1 LQGKEKKVKSNKNQK
16 YCMDR
21 RQFLKYSALSA
32 TSFAIG
38 CAVNPVTGKMQ
49 LMLVSKDQEIQI
61 DRQHSPHQF
70 SADYGFIQDKG
81 IEHYVNQVGQT
92 MAKNTHRTDMP
103 YAFHCVNATYVNAY
117 AFPGGS
123 IAATRGILLRLDN
136 EAELAALLGHE
147 LGHVNARHTAEQLT
161 SSQITSAV
169 VSGAAILAQT
179 KNESYGV
186 LVSGLGALGSGLLL
200 SKYSRDNER
209 EADALGMKYMVKTNY
224 SPEGFI
230 GLMDMLRELSS
241 HQPNL
246 IEVMF
251 ASHPMSDER
260 YATAQ
265 KSMESKYAA
274 KKDNP
279 IHRERY
285 MDNIANLRA
294 IKSTIQSVQEAET
307 HIAQKKYDTAEQALK
322 TALRETPSDYVALMV
337 MSKCQLA
344 QNKYSEAQRY
354 AQKAHQVYPS
364 EPQSNHVL
372 GMANIG
378 LKRFEEAYNNFEQ
391 YEKRLPG
398 NPNTIFYQGYSLENS
413 GNKDRAAE
421 AYVRFLEQV
430 KQGEQAKHAYNRLV
444 QWGYVKK

>member
-1 LQGKEKKVKSNKNQK
+1 MTNKQNH
-16 YCMDR
+16 MNR

-81 IEHYVNQVGQT
+81 IENYVNQVGQT
-92 MAKNTHRTDMP
+92 MSKNTHRTDMP

-123 IAATRGILLRLDN
+123 IATTRGILLRLEN

-161 SSQITSAV
+161 SSQITSAI
-169 VSGAAILAQT
+169 VSGAVIFAQT
-179 KNESYGV
+179 QDESYGA

-209 EADALGMKYMVKTNY
+209 EADALGMKYMVKTEY

-230 GLMDMLRELSS
+230 GLMDILRNLSS
-241 HQPNL
+241 HKPKL

-265 KSMESKYAA
+265 KSMETKYSA
-274 KKDNP
+274 KKNYP
-279 IHRERY
+279 MHRERF
-285 MDNIANLRA
+285 MDNTASLRA
-294 IKSTIQSVQEAET
+294 IETTITNVQNAEM
-307 HIAQKKYDTAEQALK
+307 HIAKKRFDDAENALK
-322 TALRETPSDYVALMV
+322 TALRKAPSDYAALMV

-344 QNKYSEAQRY
+344 QEKFSESRKY
-354 AQKAHQVYPS
+354 AQKAHQVYPQ
-364 EPQSNHVL
+364 EPQSNHIL

-378 LKRFEEAYNNFEQ
+378 LKKFDQAYHNFEQ
-391 YEKRLPG
+391 YENILPG
-398 NPNTIFYQGYSLENS
+398 NPNTTFYKGYSLENS
-413 GNKDRAAE
+413 GKKENAAE
-421 AYVRFLEQV
+421 AYSSFLKQV
-430 KQGEQAKHAYNRLV
+430 NQGEQAKYAYNRLV
-444 QWGYVKK
+444 NWGYIKK

>member
-1 LQGKEKKVKSNKNQK
+1 MDTTKKQTKI
-16 YCMDR
+16 DR

-32 TSFAIG
+32 TSFVIG
-38 CAVNPVTGKMQ
+38 CATNPVTGKMQ
-49 LMLVSKDQEIQI
+49 LMLVSKEQEIQI

-81 IEHYVNQVGQT
+81 IARYVDQVGQDI
-92 MAKNTHRTDMP
+92 AKHTHRTDMP

-123 IAATRGILLRLDN
+123 IATTRGIMLRLEN

-161 SSQITSAV
+161 SSQISSAV
-169 VSGAAILAQT
+169 VNGAAMLAQT
-179 KNESYGV
+179 QNETYGA
-186 LVSGLGALGSGLLL
+186 LISGLGALGSGLLL

-209 EADALGMKYMVKTNY
+209 EADDLGLKYMVKTNY
-224 SPEGFI
+224 GPNGFI
-230 GLMDMLRELSS
+230 GLMDILRNLSS
-241 HQPNL
+241 HKPNL

-265 KSMESKYAA
+265 KNVNEKYAA
-274 KKDNP
+274 QKDLP
-279 IHRERY
+279 MYRERY

-294 IKSTIQSVQEAET
+294 IETTVQKIQDAEM
-307 HIAQKKYDTAEQALK
+307 HIAKKHFDNAEQDLK
-322 TALRETPSDYVALMV
+322 SALRKTPNDYVALMV

-344 QNKYSEAQRY
+344 QNKHSEAKRF
-354 AQKAHQVYPS
+354 AQKANQIYPS
-364 EPQSNHVL
+364 EPQSSHIM

-378 LKRFEEAYNNFEQ
+378 LKKFESAYQNFQ
-391 YEKRLPG
+391 RYENLLPG
-398 NPNTIFYQGYSLENS
+398 NPNVGFYKGYALDNAGKKES
-413 GNKDRAAE
+413 AAK
-421 AYVRFLEQV
+421 AYVTFLKQV
-430 KQGEQAKHAYNRLV
+430 KQGSQAKHAYNRLV
-444 QWGYVKK
+444 KWGYIKK

>member
-1 LQGKEKKVKSNKNQK
+1 MKTINKKQTSMN
-16 YCMDR
+16 R

-81 IEHYVNQVGQT
+81 IENYVNQVGQK

-123 IAATRGILLRLDN
+123 IATTRGILLRLEN

-161 SSQITSAV
+161 SSQITSAII
-169 VSGAAILAQT
+169 SGAAIFAQSQD
-179 KNESYGV
+179 ESYGA

-209 EADALGMKYMVKTNY
+209 EADALGMKYMVKTEY

-230 GLMDMLRELSS
+230 GLMDVLRNLSS
-241 HQPNL
+241 HKPNL

-265 KSMESKYAA
+265 KSLETKYSSN
-274 KKDNP
+274 KSFP
-279 IHRERY
+279 IHREKY
-285 MDNIANLRA
+285 MDNTASLRA
-294 IKSTIQSVQEAET
+294 IQTTISNVQNAEML
-307 HIAQKKYDTAEQALK
+307 IANKKFDDAEKALK
-322 TALRETPSDYVALMV
+322 TALRNSPSDYAALMI

-344 QNKYSEAQRY
+344 QNKYSESRRY
-354 AQKAHQVYPS
+354 AQEAHQVYPQ
-364 EPQSNHVL
+364 EPQSNHIQ

-378 LKRFEEAYNNFEQ
+378 LKQFDQAYHNFEQ
-391 YEKRLPG
+391 YEKLLPG
-398 NPNTIFYQGYSLENS
+398 NPNTIFFKGYSLENS
-413 GNKDRAAE
+413 GKKESAAD
-421 AYVRFLEQV
+421 AYTSFLKQV
-430 KQGEQAKHAYNRLV
+430 NQGEQAKHAYNRLV
-444 QWGYVKK
+444 SWGYIKE